1 MTSLSDRSQHEIDH
15 GQKLRDSGNP
25 ERIWNWDT
33 PAGKV
38 RAQRRAR
45 LIAEAAQLKPGMH
58 VMEVGCG
65 TGLFTE
71 LMSVYG
77 AHILAV
83 DISPELLEIANKR
96 NLLPALVEFREMRF
110 EDGAVDGPFDA
121 IVGSSVLHHL
131 EMKTALQRMFE
142 LLKPGGVIAF
152 AEPNMLNPQIW
163 AERNI
168 AAVRERNG
176 ASPDE
181 TAIVRWQLA
190 RDLAE
195 IGFVDCN
202 IRNTDWLHP
211 STPQALIPL
220 VSNLGLVL
228 ESIPGIKEFTGSVLI
243 QASRP
248 AATP

>member
-1 MTSLSDRSQHEIDH
+1 MTQLEQRGLHEIEH
-15 GQKLRDSGNP
+15 GKKLIESGNP
-25 ERIWNWDT
+25 ELIWNWDT
-33 PAGKV
+33 PAGRI
-38 RAQRRAR
+38 RAQRRGQ
-45 LIAEAAQLKPGMH
+45 LLTKAAGLKPGMK

-71 LMSVYG
+71 MMAKSG

-83 DISPELLEIANKR
+83 DISPDLLDLARER
-96 NLLPALVEFREMRF
+96 GLPIDQVEFREMRF
-110 EDGAVDGPFDA
+110 EDGAADGPFDA

-131 EMKTALQRMFE
+131 EMKTALRRMYE

-152 AEPNMLNPQIW
+152 AEPNMLNPQVW

-181 TAIVRWQLA
+181 TAIVRWRLA
-190 RDLAE
+190 RDLRDLGFTE
-195 IGFVDCN
+195 IH

-211 STPQALIPL
+211 ATPESLIP
-220 VSNLGLVL
+220 VVWQVGLVL
-228 ESIPGIKEFTGSVLI
+228 EGLPLIQEFTGSVLI
-243 QASRP
+243 RARKP
-248 AATP
+248 F